1 LQYYASAVD
10 NRAYGSGNKVIHNV
24 VGQFGVLEG
33 NGGDLMTGLPWQS
46 VHDGTRFQ
54 HQPLRLMVLIEAT
67 CEAIGKVIANHPS
80 VRDLVTNGWIS
91 LVALDGDR
99 YYRWTAG
106 ETWLPIALDAG
117 AF

>member
-1 LQYYASAVD
+1 
-10 NRAYGSGNKVIHNV
+10 
-24 VGQFGVLEG
+24 
-33 NGGDLMTGLPWQS
+33 
-46 VHDGTRFQ
+46 
-54 HQPLRLMVLIEAT
+54 
-67 CEAIGKVIANHPS
+67 VIAKHPS